1 MNDIVNDIELHNLSL
16 YIMWLIIVLQL
27 QVYIEYLDEKNKLTP
42 ILYWIIQIG
51 SIILIVIGFYLIH
64 ILIVKYQ

>member
-27 QVYIEYLDEKNKLTP
+27 QVYIEYLDEKK
-42 ILYWIIQIG
+42 
-51 SIILIVIGFYLIH
+51 
-64 ILIVKYQ
+64 